1 MSVRDRVNDSMARQ
15 QEWGT
20 DNGIYFMGPNGE
32 KMDMREWGDEEW
44 ALYFGEEEEE
54 EDELGGG
61 KSGGSSGGGSS
72 SHRDDEFLSY
82 MAFMESESSRMD
94 NYM

>member
-1 MSVRDRVNDSMARQ
+1 MSFRDQVNDSIARQ
-15 QEWGT
+15 QKWGT
-20 DNGIYFMGPNGE
+20 DNLYFVGPDGE
-32 KMDMREWGDEEW
+32 AMNMREWTDEEW
-44 ALYFGEEEEE
+44 ALYFGEEE

-82 MAFMESESSRMD
+82 MAFMETESSRMN

>member
-1 MSVRDRVNDSMARQ
+1 MSIRDRVNDSIARQ

-20 DNGIYFMGPNGE
+20 DNGPYFVGPDGE
-32 KMDMREWGDEEW
+32 QQDMREWGDEEW
-44 ALYFGEEEEE
+44 ALYFGEGEEE
-54 EDELGGG
+54 EDELGEG

-82 MAFMESESSRMD
+82 MAFMETESSRMD

>member
-1 MSVRDRVNDSMARQ
+1 MSVRDRVNDSIARQ

-20 DNGIYFMGPNGE
+20 DNGPYFIGPDGE
-32 KMDMREWGDEEW
+32 AMDMREWTDEEW
-44 ALYFGEEEEE
+44 ALYFGEE

-61 KSGGSSGGGSS
+61 KSGGSSGGGSPS
-72 SHRDDEFLSY
+72 YRDDEILSY
-82 MAFMESESSRMD
+82 MAFMETENSRMD

>member
-1 MSVRDRVNDSMARQ
+1 MSVRDRVNDSIARQ

-20 DNGIYFMGPNGE
+20 DNGPYFIGPDG
-32 KMDMREWGDEEW
+32 KQQDMREWGDEEW

-54 EDELGGG
+54 DELDGG

>member
-1 MSVRDRVNDSMARQ
+1 MSIRDRVNDSIARQ

-20 DNGIYFMGPNGE
+20 DNGPYFVGPDGE
-32 KMDMREWGDEEW
+32 QQDMREWGDEEW
-44 ALYFGEEEEE
+44 ALYFGEGEE
-54 EDELGGG
+54 EDELGEG

-82 MAFMESESSRMD
+82 MAFMETESSRMD